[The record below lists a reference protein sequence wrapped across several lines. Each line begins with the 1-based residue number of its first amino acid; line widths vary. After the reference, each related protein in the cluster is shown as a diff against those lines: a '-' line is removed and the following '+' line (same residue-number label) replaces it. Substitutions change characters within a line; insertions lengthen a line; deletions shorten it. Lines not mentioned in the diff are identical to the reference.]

1 MNAFFALDALNFDS
15 QLIGFSSP
23 TVFENDVSEDRLHAA
38 FPAQSLLFSV
48 EPAFAGEP
56 SEPDA
61 TVLDFSMDSEISNDG
76 TPFVMNISMDHTYA
90 DASAAFE
97 AGPLDAELETVN
109 CFHRIYPRIDDCD
122 DFDAY
127 DSDDASMASS
137 GRSTPLSSFPSTPN
151 NVAMDISEGDIDELQ
166 LELRCRKERDI
177 ISLEGGLFDKQANFH
192 RFENN
197 FATSLLVPVDA
208 Y

>member
-61 TVLDFSMDSEISNDG
+61 TVLDFSMDSEISND
-76 TPFVMNISMDHTYA
+76 
-90 DASAAFE
+90 AFE